1 MTLPLTVQVGQWEHE
16 GTVVRIL
23 DSEGSVIVEYDGPD
37 DHWRDLE
44 RIVESVNNMSPGTP
58 AVEYALRQRDDA
70 RDGLN
75 LLLEAVKVA
84 VARFDRLPNSGLKG
98 GVPMLDVRD
107 VRHLFVALQGT
118 AASIS
123 R

>member
-1 MTLPLTVQVGQWEHE
+1 MKLPLRVQRDQSDAE
-16 GTVVRIL
+16 GAVVSIV
-23 DSEGSVIVEYDGPD
+23 DSEGSVIIEDVGPD
-37 DHWRDLE
+37 IHWRDLA

-123 R
+123 L